1 MHLLFGN
8 QANYANNEIKQK
20 IKQKTLIRKYMFALS
35 IDNIEIYVILTS
47 IEQQIESYNIN

>member
-20 IKQKTLIRKYMFALS
+20 IKQKNFLGNTCSRNNVGIYM
-35 IDNIEIYVILTS
+35 ILTS
-47 IEQQIESYNIN
+47 IE

>member
-20 IKQKTLIRKYMFALS
+20 ITQKNLLGNTCSRDIYD
-35 IDNIEIYVILTS
+35 IDLT
-47 IEQQIESYNIN
+47 E